1 MNKRL
6 TKLKGLIDDG
16 SVPTILEVR
25 TNSREYSYEDVI
37 ALDYGFVQDLYMGNE
52 NFETWFTYIG
62 PKPIKLNDLVLIKD
76 EMIEIIFAEYKDDM
90 HRELED
96 TLQYQYDTLNRAREE
111 AYDIADRLESDVPIY
126 KHGEGYSLWQGESLV
141 EWVRPNFNELD
152 YHGI

>member
-6 TKLKGLIDDG
+6 TMLKGLIDDG

-62 PKPIKLNDLVLIKD
+62 PKPIKLNDLTINKN
-76 EMIEIIFAEYKDDM
+76 EMIEII
-90 HRELED
+90 
-96 TLQYQYDTLNRAREE
+96 LNYYEK
-111 AYDIADRLESDVPIY
+111 L
-126 KHGEGYSLWQGESLV
+126 
-141 EWVRPNFNELD
+141 
-152 YHGI
+152 

>member
-52 NFETWFTYIG
+52 NFETWFTYTG
-62 PKPIKLNDLVLIKD
+62 PKPIKLNDLTLNKN
-76 EMIEIIFAEYKDDM
+76 EMIEI
-90 HRELED
+90 
-96 TLQYQYDTLNRAREE
+96 LN
-111 AYDIADRLESDVPIY
+111 
-126 KHGEGYSLWQGESLV
+126 
-141 EWVRPNFNELD
+141 D
-152 YHGI
+152 YYGI

>member
-52 NFETWFTYIG
+52 NFETWFTYTG
-62 PKPIKLNDLVLIKD
+62 PKPIKLNDLIIHSD
-76 EMIEIIFAEYKDDM
+76 EMIEI
-90 HRELED
+90 L
-96 TLQYQYDTLNRAREE
+96 
-111 AYDIADRLESDVPIY
+111 
-126 KHGEGYSLWQGESLV
+126 
-141 EWVRPNFNELD
+141 FN
-152 YHGI
+152 YYGI

>member
-52 NFETWFTYIG
+52 NFETWFTYTG
-62 PKPIKLNDLVLIKD
+62 PKPIKLNELIIHSD
-76 EMIEIIFAEYKDDM
+76 EMIEI
-90 HRELED
+90 L
-96 TLQYQYDTLNRAREE
+96 
-111 AYDIADRLESDVPIY
+111 
-126 KHGEGYSLWQGESLV
+126 
-141 EWVRPNFNELD
+141 FN
-152 YHGI
+152 YYGK